1 MKYLETTPEEPLLV
15 IEIDDEGAQAYTC
28 RVDELFGEVY
38 ERDDKDML
46 GWFKWA
52 VPALM
57 DGGTVSATGEI
68 EDEEGDTFQQMMSYS
83 TDHPEELRAQWD
95 ALLKQLGID
104 EADLPE
110 IEDMA
115 GDEDGDEEA
124 SDGTAPRFGT
134 T

>member
-38 ERDDKDML
+38 ERDDRDML

-57 DGGTVSATGEI
+57 EGGTVSATGEI

-83 TDHPEELRAQWD
+83 TDHPEELRAQGE

-104 EADLPE
+104 EAELPE
-110 IEDMA
+110 IEDMS
-115 GDEDGDEEA
+115 DEEGGA